1 MIQMTTIQKI
11 GKLFILFLIVAGL
24 ASCDDDSELEEFNY
38 YGDVVL
44 AKRMLNNTIK
54 YSPMYYAYGNRTITS
69 AEVSL
74 PEGETV
80 SLSQSSYSSATFYDL
95 PDISDYS
102 EDTPDFDSYTF
113 TIVNDGIEYTTTDI
127 LENDTLISI
136 PSIDS
141 VSFSYNT
148 YEEVYVEWE
157 LPDDNEPDNEPD
169 SYLVRMV
176 DKDYETV
183 FTGFL
188 LDNTQSTYKISDGW
202 GSFDQTP
209 IEGTIYTVEVH
220 AFKYEND
227 ATTSD
232 YLYNVNTVAIASED
246 IRWGEE

>member
-44 AKRMLNNTIK
+44 AKRMLNDSIK
-54 YSPMYYAYGNRTITS
+54 YAPMYYAYGNRTITS

-74 PEGETV
+74 PDGET
-80 SLSQSSYSSATFYDL
+80 LINLDPSSYSSATFLSL
-95 PDISDYS
+95 PDTSDYLTT
-102 EDTPDFDSYTF
+102 TPQFGNYTF
-113 TIVNDGIEYTTTDI
+113 TIVNDEIEYTTTD
-127 LENDTLISI
+127 LLQNDTSTEI
-136 PSIDS
+136 PVIDS
-141 VSFSYNT
+141 VSFLRDE
-148 YEEVYVEWE
+148 YERVYVKWE
-157 LPDDNEPDNEPD
+157 LADEENKPDNYLVFMVDQDNE
-169 SYLVRMV
+169 S
-176 DKDYETV
+176 V

-188 LDNTQSTYKISDGW
+188 LNNTESTYYVSEGW
-202 GSFDQTP
+202 GSFDQAP
-209 IEGTIYTVEVH
+209 IDGEIYTVEVH